1 MSLRVA
7 VIGVGY
13 LGRHHAR
20 ILSALPGVELVAVVD
35 VNQSRAEQIA
45 AANGTR
51 ALTDFRDV
59 IGQVDAVTIA
69 VPTERHA
76 DIALPFLSSGVSVL
90 VEKPMARSL
99 DEADAMIAAARQA
112 RRRRSPSGTPSGST
126 RPSRRRGGC

>member
-1 MSLRVA
+1 MSNR
-7 VIGVGY
+7 
-13 LGRHHAR
+13 
-20 ILSALPGVELVAVVD
+20 
-35 VNQSRAEQIA
+35 SRAEQVA

-69 VPTERHA
+69 VPTEQHG

-112 RRRRSPSGTPSGST
+112 GVVFARRAHRAVQPGRRDGAGVCSPIRASSKCTAWARFPSAAST
-126 RPSRRRGGC
+126 STSCST